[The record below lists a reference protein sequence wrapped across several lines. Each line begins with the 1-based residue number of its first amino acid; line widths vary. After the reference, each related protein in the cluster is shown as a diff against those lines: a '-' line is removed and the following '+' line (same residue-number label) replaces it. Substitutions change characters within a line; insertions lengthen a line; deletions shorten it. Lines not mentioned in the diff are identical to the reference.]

1 MGSIHSI
8 GDFFDMVRR
17 RLAIIL
23 CVAILGSVIT
33 VLFALNQRHL
43 YISTEVLQLRSPKIA
58 TSLTPTTVEG
68 SSARRLQFIEQ
79 QVMSRG
85 TLLDVAQEL
94 ELFTNADALEEGKK
108 VELLRQSVTLRG
120 VAAAREGYSDDGTV
134 SLLRI
139 AATWASPEG
148 AQNLAREF
156 SRRTQ
161 ELSINSRL
169 EQSLEALRF
178 FELRERNLAA
188 EVDALETEIAEFRA
202 NNDIP
207 APGSIAAAQREIERL
222 NQSLLTID
230 REMISLQAQL
240 ARTPQTR
247 VERREQDEARAA
259 IARLTEER
267 KLVST
272 PLAELQSSI
281 EASPE
286 IELQLARYEL
296 QLSQL
301 REQLQAARTKHKE
314 AAIAHDLEAEKQSER
329 LTVLEPAP
337 LPEYPYTSSRK
348 KMVLLG
354 GFASLLAGLALAF
367 LLDLR
372 RPVIRTAAQME
383 HALGLRPV
391 VTIPE
396 IDPRARRRKRKQR
409 K

>member
-94 ELFTNADALEEGKK
+94 ELFTDADALEEGKK
-108 VELLRQSVTLRG
+108 VELLRQSVSLRG

-161 ELSINSRL
+161 ELSIDSRL

>member
-1 MGSIHSI
+1 MGSIYSI
-8 GDFFDMVRR
+8 GDVFDMVRR

-23 CVAILGSVIT
+23 SVAILGTILS
-33 VLFALNQRHL
+33 VLFALTQQHL
-43 YISTEVLQLRSPKIA
+43 YLSTEVLQLRSPKIA
-58 TSLTPTTVEG
+58 TSLTPSTVEG

-85 TLLDVAQEL
+85 ALLDAAERL
-94 ELFTNADALEEGKK
+94 NLFTDVPNLEDGKK
-108 VELLRQSVTLRG
+108 VELLRRSVELHG
-120 VAAAREGYSDDGTV
+120 VAAAREGFSDDGTV

-139 AATWASPEG
+139 TATWDSPEA
-148 AQNLAREF
+148 AQNLARDF

-161 ELSINSRL
+161 ELSIDSRL
-169 EQSLEALRF
+169 EQSLEAVRY
-178 FELRERNLAA
+178 FELREANLAA
-188 EVDALETEIAEFRA
+188 EVDALETEIAEYRA
-202 NNDIP
+202 SNDIP
-207 APGSIAAAQREIERL
+207 APGSVTAAQREIERL
-222 NQSLLTID
+222 NQSLLSLD
-230 REMISLQAQL
+230 REMITLQARL

-247 VERREQDEARAA
+247 VERREQDEAREA

-267 KLVST
+267 KLIT
-272 PLAELQSSI
+272 APLAELQSSI
-281 EASPE
+281 AASPE
-286 IELQLARYEL
+286 IELQLSRYEL

-301 REQLQAARTKHKE
+301 RDQLQAARTKHKE

-348 KMVLLG
+348 KLVILG
-354 GFASLLAGLALAF
+354 SFGSLLAGLFLAF

-383 HALGLRPV
+383 HAIGLRPV

-396 IDPRARRRKRKQR
+396 IDPRARRRKKKQR
-409 K
+409 